1 MNAHSL
7 ARTTPVSRAVLIG
20 RVLEEGRSIA
30 QTAAAFGVSA
40 RTVYKWMTRYRLEG
54 AAGLRDR
61 SSRPRRSPTRTSGEV
76 EDLILRLRRSR
87 QTGPQ
92 IARGLRMPT
101 ATVARVLKRAGLQ
114 RLHLLEPP
122 QRPNRYERKR
132 PGELLHLDVKKL
144 GRIAGHVGHRIHGD
158 RRTRIKGAGW
168 EFVHVAIDDASRL
181 AYVEVLV
188 DEKSHSTVAFL
199 QRALAWYRAHGIR
212 IQRILSDN
220 GANYRSHIFR
230 RFCLRRSIRVLKT
243 RPYRPQTNGKAER
256 FIQTLTREWAYA
268 RPFTH
273 SRFRTRALQPW
284 LRYYNQRRPH
294 GSLDGKP
301 PVSRLRGIREQR
313 L

>member
-1 MNAHSL
+1 L
-7 ARTTPVSRAVLIG
+7 K
-20 RVLEEGRSIA
+20 EGWSIA
-30 QTAAAFGVSA
+30 QTAAAFGVSP
-40 RTVYKWMTRYRLEG
+40 RTVHKWLARYRAEG
-54 AAGLRDR
+54 ATGLRDR
-61 SSRPRRSPTRTSGEV
+61 PSRPRRSPARISV
-76 EDLILRLRRSR
+76 EREELILRLRRSR

-101 ATVARVLKRAGLQ
+101 ATVARVLRRAGLH
-114 RLHLLEPP
+114 RLRLLEPP
-122 QRPNRYERKR
+122 EPPKRYERKR

-144 GRIAGHVGHRIHGD
+144 ARIAGRVGHRIHGD
-158 RRTRIKGAGW
+158 RSKKIYGAGW

-181 AYVEVLV
+181 AYVEVMA
-188 DEKSHSTVAFL
+188 DETGPTTVEFL
-199 QRALAWYRAHGIR
+199 TRALAWYRAHGIR

-220 GANYRSHIFR
+220 GGNYRSHVFR
-230 RFCLRRSIRVLKT
+230 CYCLQHSIRVLKT

-256 FIQTLTREWAYA
+256 FIQTIIREWAYA

-301 PVSRLRGIREQR
+301 PISRLRGIREQR
-313 L
+313 H